1 MDQAFADGSI
11 LRTLLLRSTWHF
23 VAPDDI
29 RRMLALTVPRAQAVN
44 AFMYRKLALDKAVLK
59 KSYAVLEKTLQG
71 NLLLYN

>member
-1 MDQAFADGSI
+1 
-11 LRTLLLRSTWHF
+11 
-23 VAPDDI
+23 
-29 RRMLALTVPRAQAVN
+29 MLALTVPRAQAVN